1 MLKEKE
7 YPINSYAPVRT
18 NKDRTCVCCGD
29 TVPAGS
35 SRMMPRNAKSSYC
48 LCISCFKKWKSV
60 GGDLK
65 LMDNLSNVKKEHIIY
80 MSKIMKGNC
89 DIVKDH
95 KLYIALKKAINEKKV
110 AVIRFDTDQPICIS
124 TRIMNPSF
132 GVIMNEYGKDIFQ
145 GNLKLINVP
154 KGVKDLI
161 VNYIE
166 KYRKL

>member
-7 YPINSYAPVRT
+7 YPINSYGPVRT

-89 DIVKDH
+89 DIVKGH

-110 AVIRFDTDQPICIS
+110 AVTLSLAARRGGGFLLVEIDRQFFDEMINRFNNNNIKID
-124 TRIMNPSF
+124 RI
-132 GVIMNEYGKDIFQ
+132 
-145 GNLKLINVP
+145 
-154 KGVKDLI
+154 
-161 VNYIE
+161 
-166 KYRKL
+166 

>member
-1 MLKEKE
+1 MHIL
-7 YPINSYAPVRT
+7 
-18 NKDRTCVCCGD
+18 
-29 TVPAGS
+29 
-35 SRMMPRNAKSSYC
+35 
-48 LCISCFKKWKSV
+48 LQKWKSV

-65 LMDNLSNVKKEHIIY
+65 LMDNLSNVKKEYIIY

-89 DIVKDH
+89 DIVKGH

-132 GVIMNEYGKDIFQ
+132 GVIMDEYGKDIFQ

-166 KYRKL
+166 NIINYELQDIYIHDPDIQESRSYT

>member
-7 YPINSYAPVRT
+7 YPINSYGPVRT

-89 DIVKDH
+89 DIVKGH
-95 KLYIALKKAINEKKV
+95 KLYIALKKAINE
-110 AVIRFDTDQPICIS
+110 
-124 TRIMNPSF
+124 
-132 GVIMNEYGKDIFQ
+132 
-145 GNLKLINVP
+145 
-154 KGVKDLI
+154 
-161 VNYIE
+161 
-166 KYRKL
+166 

>member
-1 MLKEKE
+1 MHIL
-7 YPINSYAPVRT
+7 
-18 NKDRTCVCCGD
+18 
-29 TVPAGS
+29 
-35 SRMMPRNAKSSYC
+35 
-48 LCISCFKKWKSV
+48 LQKWKSV

-89 DIVKDH
+89 DIVKGH

-132 GVIMNEYGKDIFQ
+132 GVIMDEYGKDIFQ

-166 KYRKL
+166 NIVNYELQDICIHDPYIQESRSYT

>member
-7 YPINSYAPVRT
+7 YPINSYGPVRT

-89 DIVKDH
+89 DIVKGH

-132 GVIMNEYGKDIFQ
+132 GGDHGRV
-145 GNLKLINVP
+145 
-154 KGVKDLI
+154 
-161 VNYIE
+161 
-166 KYRKL
+166 R

>member
-7 YPINSYAPVRT
+7 YPINSYGPVRT

-89 DIVKDH
+89 DIVKGH
-95 KLYIALKKAINEKKV
+95 KLYIALKKAINGGKKIV
-110 AVIRFDTDQPICIS
+110 VKFDTDQPISMS
-124 TRIMNPSF
+124 TRVMNPSF
-132 GVIMNEYGKDIFQ
+132 GVIMDEYGKDIFQ

>member
-7 YPINSYAPVRT
+7 YPINSYGPVRT
-18 NKDRTCVCCGD
+18 NKDRICVCCGD

-35 SRMMPRNAKSSYC
+35 NRMMPRNAKSSYC

-65 LMDNLSNVKKEHIIY
+65 LMDNSGDTRKEHIIH

-89 DIVKDH
+89 DIVKGH
-95 KLYIALKKAINEKKV
+95 KLYIALKKAIKEKKV

-132 GVIMNEYGKDIFQ
+132 GVIMDEYGKDIFQ

-154 KGVKDLI
+154 KGAKDLI

-166 KYRKL
+166 KYHKL

>member
-1 MLKEKE
+1 MGTYEKKVNQLKDLMVRKYKSAYNKSKE
-7 YPINSYAPVRT
+7 MDIDISSMTYLPEPDVFNVMYTEHMSVIL
-18 NKDRTCVCCGD
+18 DRV
-29 TVPAGS
+29 
-35 SRMMPRNAKSSYC
+35 N
-48 LCISCFKKWKSV
+48 
-60 GGDLK
+60 
-65 LMDNLSNVKKEHIIY
+65 
-80 MSKIMKGNC
+80 KIMKGNC
-89 DIVKDH
+89 DIVKGH

-132 GVIMNEYGKDIFQ
+132 GVIMDEYGKDIFQ